1 MARQRFWSKGRGS
14 AAWSGSLQRCVGK
27 GERVLLELAQWLGQE
42 IRAFNVFNYITL
54 RTLLAALT
62 SLFVSFL
69 LGPSVIR
76 WLAKKKVGQA
86 VRQDGP
92 SSHLSKNGTPTMGG
106 VLILLATLI
115 SVLLWGEWSNRYVW
129 VVMLVML
136 GFGLVGFIDDWRKVV
151 YRDPKGLPSRWKYL
165 WTSLI
170 ALAAVSYLALQATL
184 PVHTTLIVPFFKEV
198 AIPLGTF
205 GLIVLGYFVINGAS
219 HAVNLTDGLD
229 GLAAMPVVL
238 VTGALAIFSYVA
250 GHALFAR
257 YLGVPYVPGAGEL
270 AVICAAICG
279 AGLGFLWFNA
289 HPAQVFMGDVGALA
303 LGAAMGTIALI
314 IRQEIVFFIMSGLFV
329 AEALSVIVQVG
340 FFKYSG
346 GRRILR
352 MAPLHHHFELGGW
365 KETQVV
371 VRFWIVTI
379 ILVLIGLSTLK
390 LR

>member
-1 MARQRFWSKGRGS
+1 
-14 AAWSGSLQRCVGK
+14 
-27 GERVLLELAQWLGQE
+27 
-42 IRAFNVFNYITL
+42 
-54 RTLLAALT
+54 
-62 SLFVSFL
+62 
-69 LGPSVIR
+69 
-76 WLAKKKVGQA
+76 
-86 VRQDGP
+86 
-92 SSHLSKNGTPTMGG
+92 
-106 VLILLATLI
+106 
-115 SVLLWGEWSNRYVW
+115 
-129 VVMLVML
+129 
-136 GFGLVGFIDDWRKVV
+136 
-151 YRDPKGLPSRWKYL
+151 
-165 WTSLI
+165 
-170 ALAAVSYLALQATL
+170 
-184 PVHTTLIVPFFKEV
+184 
-198 AIPLGTF
+198 
-205 GLIVLGYFVINGAS
+205 
-219 HAVNLTDGLD
+219 
-229 GLAAMPVVL
+229 L

-270 AVICAAICG
+270 AVICGAICG

-346 GRRILR
+346 GRRVLR